1 MKKLWVI
8 ILSMFAGFMLGYATM
23 LWTAKVATDD
33 AGKLSDV
40 IRQYSDNN
48 SDSDILEY
56 FDTFE
61 YDKETLLNYCYAY

>member
-1 MKKLWVI
+1 MKKTVTI
-8 ILSMFAGFMLGYATM
+8 TLSIFIGFMMGYATM
-23 LWTAKVATDD
+23 FWTAKTATDD

-48 SDSDILEY
+48 SDSNILEY